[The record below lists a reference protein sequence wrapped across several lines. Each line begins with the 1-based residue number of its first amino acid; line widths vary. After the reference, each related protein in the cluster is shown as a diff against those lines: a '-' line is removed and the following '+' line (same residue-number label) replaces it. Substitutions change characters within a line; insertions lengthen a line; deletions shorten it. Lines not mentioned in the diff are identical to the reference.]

1 MADAINPMVTI
12 APTIRMRDF
21 VAALKRGSNNNC
33 SGEVFM
39 FKFQSDSNDVPVV
52 LQPFLPRRELRVDRT
67 ARHLRG
73 DWSLW

>member
-1 MADAINPMVTI
+1 MFWQKSVAALANPINPMVTI

-39 FKFQSDSNDVPVV
+39 FKFQSDSNNVPVV
-52 LQPFLPRRELRVDRT
+52 LQPSAKARVD
-67 ARHLRG
+67 
-73 DWSLW
+73 S